1 MSLLTKEEL
10 KTLIDTKEGLCVSI
24 FMPTHRA
31 GPETRQDPI
40 RLKNLVTEAE
50 EKLIAE
56 GLRGPDAR
64 TLLQPAAALI
74 EDHDF
79 WQQQSDGLA
88 IFISAD
94 LFRLYRLPLEFEELL
109 VIADRFHLKPLIPVL
124 SDGKQF
130 YVLALSQNKVRLFR
144 GEQYNIYEMSL
155 ENVPTSLAEALKYD
169 DPESQQ
175 QFHTATPAPGGGER
189 AAMFH
194 GHGVGSDD
202 ENENLL
208 RFCQLVERGLQP
220 HLRQENGPLVLA
232 CDDQLYP
239 IYEEAN
245 TYPHLVKDHISGN
258 PDERQPEKIHAQA
271 WHIVGPIFQQARKE
285 AAKQYK
291 NLTETEQSSKDIRTI
306 VPAAHYGR
314 VDTLFVALGE
324 HQWGAFDPQT
334 NRIDLQ
340 AAPDARNEDLLDA
353 ATVQTLLNG
362 GTVYAVAREQVPDQV
377 PLAAIFRY

>member
-10 KTLIDTKEGLCVSI
+10 KMLIDANDGLCVSI

-40 RLKNLVTEAE
+40 RLKNLVTAAE

-56 GLRGPDAR
+56 GMRSPEAR

-74 EDHDF
+74 EDYDF
-79 WQQQSDGLA
+79 WQQQNEGLA
-88 IFISAD
+88 IFVSAD
-94 LFRLYRLPLEFEELL
+94 LFRLYRLPLELEELL
-109 VIADRFHLKPLIPVL
+109 IIADRFHLKPLIPVL
-124 SDGKQF
+124 SDDRQF
-130 YVLALSQNKVRLFR
+130 YILALSQNEVRLFR
-144 GEQYNIYEMSL
+144 GEQYNIYEMGL
-155 ENVPTSLAEALKYD
+155 EDVPTSLAEALQYD
-169 DPESQQ
+169 DPEKQQ

-202 ENENLL
+202 EDKNLR

-220 HLRQENGPLVLA
+220 YLRQENAPLVLA
-232 CDDQLYP
+232 CVDHLYP
-239 IYEEAN
+239 IYKEAN
-245 TYPHLVKDHISGN
+245 TYAHLVEDHVSGN
-258 PDERQPEKIHAQA
+258 PDEWTPKTLHERA
-271 WHIVGPIFQQARKE
+271 WPIVEPIFQQTRLE

-291 NLTETEQSSKDIRTI
+291 NLTDSEQASKDIRTI

-324 HQWGAFDPQT
+324 QQWGAFDPQT

-340 AAPDARNEDLLDA
+340 AAPDPQNEDLLDA
-353 ATVQTLLNG
+353 ATVQTILNG
-362 GTVYAVAREQVPDQV
+362 GTVYAVEPENVPDQV

>member
-10 KTLIDTKEGLCVSI
+10 KTLIDAKNGFCVSI
-24 FMPTHRA
+24 YMPTHRA
-31 GPETRQDPI
+31 GPEIRQDPI

-50 EKLIAE
+50 EKLIA
-56 GLRGPDAR
+56 GGMRGPDAR

-74 EDHDF
+74 EDYDF

-88 IFISAD
+88 IFVSAD
-94 LFRLYRLPLEFEELL
+94 LFRLYRLPLEFEKLL

-124 SDGKQF
+124 SDDRQF
-130 YVLALSQNKVRLFR
+130 YVLTLSQNQVRLFR
-144 GEQYNIYEMSL
+144 GEQYNIYEINL
-155 ENVPTSLAEALKYD
+155 EGVPTSLTEALKYD

-175 QFHTATPAPGGGER
+175 QFHTAMPAPSGGER
-189 AAMFH
+189 AARFH
-194 GHGVGSDD
+194 GHGGGTDD
-202 ENENLL
+202 EDENLL
-208 RFCQLVERGLQP
+208 RFCQLVEQGLQP
-220 HLRQENGPLVLA
+220 YLRQQNGPLVLA
-232 CDDQLYP
+232 CVDYLFP

-245 TYPHLVKDHISGN
+245 TYPHLVEDHISGN
-258 PDERQPEKIHAQA
+258 PDEWQPEKIHAQA
-271 WHIVGPIFQQARKE
+271 WRIVDPIFQQARKE
-285 AAKQYK
+285 AAEQYK
-291 NLTETEQSSKDIRTI
+291 NLTATEQSSKDIRTI

-334 NRIDLQ
+334 NTIELQ
-340 AAPDARNEDLLDA
+340 AAPNLQNEDLLDA

-362 GTVYAVAREQVPDQV
+362 GTVYAVEPEQVPDQV